1 MNTQADIFVV
11 GANGYVGS
19 AVADRLAADGASV
32 TGTYHSTPGRWG
44 HRQFDFWSD
53 DPSRLA
59 AGDCLVFAST
69 VERDDRPLDEFE
81 ARVGALTDAC
91 SGLRFVYVSTDS
103 VFGGESGWYSEDE
116 PTAPRSHY
124 GRRSARF
131 ETLVEENCTDYCI
144 VRPSYVYGYS
154 GGELDSRL
162 AQTFRS
168 LRSGEVVRYYDDYFK
183 SPVEVNQLAA
193 ILSRVCTGGF
203 QGTLH
208 VGGPRMSVFE
218 FHRRAASAF
227 GVSPDRVEPAS
238 MPAESSLPTDTSL
251 DSSRVAREFGLRPAP
266 VVESLTCSSVDDV
279 LATKSE

>member
-1 MNTQADIFVV
+1 MSVSVV
-11 GANGYVGS
+11 GASGYVGS

-32 TGTYHSTPGRWG
+32 TGTYNSTPGRWG
-44 HRQFDFWSD
+44 HRRFDFWSD

-81 ARVGALTDAC
+81 ARVDALTDAC
-91 SGLRFVYVSTDS
+91 SGLRFVYISTDS
-103 VFGGESGWYSEDE
+103 VFDGESGRYTEDE
-116 PTAPRSHY
+116 PTAPRSYY

-168 LRSGEVVRYYDDYFK
+168 FRSDERVRYYDDYFK

-193 ILSRVCTGGF
+193 VLSHACTSEY

-208 VGGPRMSVFE
+208 AGGPRLSVFE
-218 FHRRAASAF
+218 FHRRAVSAF
-227 GVSPDRVEPAS
+227 GMSPDRIEPTS
-238 MPAESSLPTDTSL
+238 MPAESSLPVDTSL
-251 DSSRVAREFGLRPAP
+251 DSARLAREFGLRPGS
-266 VVESLTCSSVDDV
+266 VVESLTCASVGDV